1 MTYQTCQEKKIG
13 DTEEKIIKDI
23 QDKTHKEVF
32 KNNNQSSTELHDNFE
47 TLISV
52 YFHISKKR

>member
-32 KNNNQSSTELHDNFE
+32 
-47 TLISV
+47 
-52 YFHISKKR
+52 

>member
-1 MTYQTCQEKKIG
+1 MTYQTLQEKKIG

-32 KNNNQSSTELHDNFE
+32 KDNNQSSRELHDNFE

-52 YFHISKKR
+52 CFHISKKR